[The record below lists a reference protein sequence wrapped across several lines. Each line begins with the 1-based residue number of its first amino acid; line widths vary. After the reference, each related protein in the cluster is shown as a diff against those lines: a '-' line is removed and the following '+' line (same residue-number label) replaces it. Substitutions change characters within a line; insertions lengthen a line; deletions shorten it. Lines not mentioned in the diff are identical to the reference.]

1 MRAHTVAGKRPRK
14 NTSAKNKDRRSTV
27 AIQHYRVMSNVVQQ
41 IFGQLPQNIPVI
53 ILGIIFEGILNIIFE
68 GILNIIPR
76 EINNKRDENPYVHDE
91 RAHIGT
97 PPREGFRTFIRGY
110 MVFRSV
116 RRLDRPHVLV
126 IRVSRF
132 LCHYSAAMRSS
143 ARRIKSSRSCCP
155 RSEGMPYSVTLEAVT
170 PAVRIVRR
178 TR

>member
-1 MRAHTVAGKRPRK
+1 MRAHAVAGKRPRK
-14 NTSAKNKDRRSTV
+14 NTLAKNKNRRGTV
-27 AIQHYRVMSNVVQQ
+27 AIQHHRVMSNVVQQ

-53 ILGIIFEGILNIIFE
+53 ILGIIFEGILNIIP
-68 GILNIIPR
+68 G
-76 EINNKRDENPYVHDE
+76 EINNKSKENPYVHDE

-97 PPREGFRTFIRGY
+97 PPREGFPSFIRGY

-126 IRVSRF
+126 IRVSGF

-155 RSEGMPYSVTLEAVT
+155 RSVGIPYSVTLEAVT

-178 TR
+178 AR